1 MQRVHAV
8 VAATFFV
15 APSVRCF
22 FEKVATMQRR
32 FFVSSIAS
40 TVASTIASSLLS
52 LAGVLAAPA
61 AASAQT
67 APSEPVALR
76 VLTHGSFSL
85 PKDLLAKFEAEHN
98 VKLNIIKAGS
108 AGEMVNKLILTKA
121 QPLAD
126 VAFGIDNTLMPRVRA
141 AGIIEAY
148 TGAAMQRKSVVS
160 MDDGGKS
167 SDKSSGKTSGTNG
180 STNGGVVPVDYGYIN
195 LNIDKA
201 WFAKAQM
208 PYPKTMS
215 DLAKPEYAKLLVV
228 QNPATS
234 SAGQA
239 FLMATIAGLGEQ
251 AAFDWWAKVRA
262 GGVQVAKGWTE
273 AYNTEFTRNGGTRP
287 IVVSYATSPAAE
299 VFYSKEKITESPT
312 ANLFI
317 KGAVFRQVEGVALI
331 KGGNAQARPAANKF
345 IEFLRSPEA
354 QTALQTKMW
363 MYPADAQATRA
374 EVLQQHGQEPAQFD
388 KLPASLMDKK
398 AKLWV
403 QRWVQVVLK

>member
-1 MQRVHAV
+1 
-8 VAATFFV
+8 
-15 APSVRCF
+15 
-22 FEKVATMQRR
+22 MQRR
-32 FFVSSIAS
+32 FFVSS
-40 TVASTIASSLLS
+40 IASSLLS

-363 MYPADAQATRA
+363 MYPADAQATRV

-388 KLPASLMDKK
+388 KLPASLMD
-398 AKLWV
+398 
-403 QRWVQVVLK
+403 

>member
-40 TVASTIASSLLS
+40 SVLS

-67 APSEPVALR
+67 APSEPVPLR

-141 AGIIEAY
+141 ASIIEAY

-160 MDDGGKS
+160 MDDG
-167 SDKSSGKTSGTNG
+167 DKSSGKTSG
-180 STNGGVVPVDYGYIN
+180 TNGGVVPVDYGYIN

-374 EVLQQHGQEPAQFD
+374 EVLQQHGQEPTQFD
-388 KLPASLMDKK
+388 KLPANLMDKK